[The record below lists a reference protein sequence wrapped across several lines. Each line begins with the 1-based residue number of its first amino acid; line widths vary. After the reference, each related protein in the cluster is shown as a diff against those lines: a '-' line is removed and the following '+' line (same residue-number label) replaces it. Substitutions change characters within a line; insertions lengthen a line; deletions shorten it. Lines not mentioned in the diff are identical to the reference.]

1 MAWGE
6 RCPVPEGR
14 RPGCN
19 TSSAPPDTSHTP
31 RNDGKGTPVGM
42 VLGLSLTSQ
51 AVVWV
56 LVDDVEGVIVDHDEL
71 TFQPGTEIARA
82 AARGAGMI
90 AAAGGHRVDR
100 IRLTW
105 VEEVS
110 RDGIRLGAQLHD
122 LGIAD
127 VEIVPLTQALGVMV
141 APDTAPGL
149 ALAYGAAVAQG
160 TVEPPAATPG
170 RRGLKRRRIAAAV
183 LGTAAAAFLA
193 GLLFT
198 AGSAPRVEQT
208 AAVAEQTVPAGTGW
222 VAVSAPSNGV
232 AGIVRKVVE
241 PAEEAVSPVWTPAP
255 RAYTAPAPAVAP
267 APVAVADAVAPAV
280 APAPVATSHLPAPE
294 AVPTTQEHLTGEWPG
309 PAVSVPVVQIPLEM
323 TDPAILFSALP

>member
-1 MAWGE
+1 MI
-6 RCPVPEGR
+6 
-14 RPGCN
+14 
-19 TSSAPPDTSHTP
+19 
-31 RNDGKGTPVGM
+31 
-42 VLGLSLTSQ
+42 LGLSLTSQ

-56 LVDDVEGVIVDHDEL
+56 LVDDADRAIVDHDEL

-105 VEEVS
+105 DDDVS
-110 RDGIRLGAQLHD
+110 RDGIRLAAQLID

-127 VEIVPLTQALGVMV
+127 VETVPLAHALGVMV

-160 TVEPPAATPG
+160 PIESRGASRG
-170 RRGLKRRRIAAAV
+170 RRGLSRRRIAVAV
-183 LGTAAAAFLA
+183 LGAAAAALLA
-193 GLLFT
+193 GLLVT
-198 AGSAPRVEQT
+198 SGTAPRVEQT
-208 AAVAEQTVPAGTGW
+208 AAVTEQTAPTGTGW
-222 VAVSAPSNGV
+222 VAVSAPTSAT
-232 AGIVRKVVE
+232 AGMVRKVVE
-241 PAEEAVSPVWTPAP
+241 PVEEDASPVWTPAP
-255 RAYTAPAPAVAP
+255 RAYVAAAPAPAPTP
-267 APVAVADAVAPAV
+267 AAVAVP
-280 APAPVATSHLPAPE
+280 HLTAPE
-294 AVPTTQEHLTGEWPG
+294 AVPTPQEHLTGEWPG

>member
-1 MAWGE
+1 MI
-6 RCPVPEGR
+6 
-14 RPGCN
+14 
-19 TSSAPPDTSHTP
+19 
-31 RNDGKGTPVGM
+31 
-42 VLGLSLTSQ
+42 LGLSLTSQ

-56 LVDDVEGVIVDHDEL
+56 LVDDADRAIVDHDEL

-105 VEEVS
+105 DDDVS
-110 RDGIRLGAQLHD
+110 RDGIRLAAQLID
-122 LGIAD
+122 VGIAD
-127 VEIVPLTQALGVMV
+127 VETVPLTHALGVMV

-160 TVEPPAATPG
+160 PVEPRG
-170 RRGLKRRRIAAAV
+170 RRGLSRRRIAVAV
-183 LGTAAAAFLA
+183 LGAAAAALMA

-198 AGSAPRVEQT
+198 SGTAPRVEQT
-208 AAVAEQTVPAGTGW
+208 AAVTEQTAPTGTGW
-222 VAVSAPSNGV
+222 VAVSAPTSAT
-232 AGIVRKVVE
+232 AGMVRKVVE
-241 PAEEAVSPVWTPAP
+241 PVEEAVSPVWTPAP
-255 RAYTAPAPAVAP
+255 RAYVAAAPAPAP
-267 APVAVADAVAPAV
+267 TPVAVAVP
-280 APAPVATSHLPAPE
+280 HLPAPE